1 MKGILKVVAIVAGA
15 LVVIVIAVLV
25 AVGYLF
31 NPNDYKAQIA
41 AAVANATGRTLTLD
55 GNLALSTFPTIR
67 IQVGSATLSN
77 APGFGSMPMAKIGGA
92 DLKVSLW
99 PLLFGKVEIGEAR
112 LSGLELN
119 LARDARGRNNWQD
132 LGGGKAGT
140 PAGGAAPSSGGGATN
155 LDLGVGSLEID
166 DARVTWNDASTG
178 SKWELTG
185 FGLGAKGFGVGKKF
199 PLDMRFA
206 LAGADV
212 AVKVTASTEATI
224 TLASDEY
231 RLDKLVTKI
240 SGSGKGWPG
249 GQGDATLKIDSLDA
263 NLGKETIDLN
273 GLSLAVLGITTTGSL
288 KGTKLMSNLSLSG
301 AVDIQQFDPQAV
313 LGALK
318 VKIDTADSKVL
329 HNASA
334 KANFHYD
341 SKQTGLSDMQ
351 LKLDDSTLTGRVGLE
366 GEKLTYALAVD
377 DINVDRYLPPGPA
390 SGKAD
395 APKNE
400 GSLDAVDLPLDVL
413 RTLNADGTLK
423 FGKAKFSGLTV
434 SDAAFALTAANGM
447 LKLTPTAS
455 LYGGKYGGDINV
467 TVEKTDAKMTIAQ
480 HVDAVDLDPLG
491 KDLLGAQYFT
501 GVGNVKLDLV
511 ATGSNLGAMRKGVD
525 GAVSFDV
532 KNGSLEGVDLWYEL
546 RRVRAVLDK
555 SEAPPRPPGPRRT
568 PFSSLSATGD
578 VKDALLTNKDLKGV
592 LDFMTITGSGTVNLL
607 DDKIDLDLKATM
619 VDGPKLQS
627 DPLMAKYAGKSLPLH
642 ATGTMAEPS
651 VLPDVSALAKQRAS
665 DEANKALDEQ
675 KQKAQD
681 KLKDKLKGLLNR

>member
-1 MKGILKVVAIVAGA
+1 
-15 LVVIVIAVLV
+15 
-25 AVGYLF
+25 
-31 NPNDYKAQIA
+31 
-41 AAVANATGRTLTLD
+41 
-55 GNLALSTFPTIR
+55 
-67 IQVGSATLSN
+67 
-77 APGFGSMPMAKIGGA
+77 MAKIGGA
-92 DLKVSLW
+92 ELQVSIL
-99 PLLFGKVEIGEAR
+99 PLLLGKVEIGKAR

-132 LGGGKAGT
+132 LGGGGAPT
-140 PAGGAAPSSGGGATN
+140 GGAAQTSGGGGSKN
-155 LDLGVGSLEID
+155 LDLGVDSLEID

-178 SKWELTG
+178 SKWELTN
-185 FGLGAKGFGVGKKF
+185 FGLDATGFGVGKKF
-199 PLDMRFA
+199 PLKMRFA

-212 AVKVTASTEATI
+212 AVKVDASTDATL

-263 NLGKETIDLN
+263 SLDKETLDLN
-273 GLSLAVLGITTTGSL
+273 GLSLSVLGITTTGSL
-288 KGTKLMSNLSLSG
+288 KGTKLMSNLALSG
-301 AVDIQQFDPQAV
+301 AVDIQQFNPQDV

-318 VKIDTADSKVL
+318 VKVETADSKVL
-329 HNASA
+329 RSASA
-334 KANFHYD
+334 KANFSYT
-341 SKQTGLSDMQ
+341 SAEMGLRDMQ
-351 LKLDDSTLTGRVGLE
+351 LKLDDSTLKGNVGLE
-366 GEKLTYALAVD
+366 GKKLVYDLAVD
-377 DINVDRYLPPGPA
+377 DINVDRYLPP

-400 GSLDAVDLPLDVL
+400 GSLDAVDLPLDAL
-413 RTLNADGTLK
+413 RELNAQGSLK

-434 SDAAFALTAANGM
+434 SDAAFGLTAANGM

-455 LYGGKYGGDINV
+455 LYGGKYGGDIGIN
-467 TVEKTDAKMTIAQ
+467 VEKSDAKMTIAQ
-480 HVDAVDLDPLG
+480 HVDAVNLDPLG

-501 GVGNVKLDLV
+501 GIGDVKLDLV
-511 ATGSNLGAMRKGVD
+511 ATGSNLGQMRKGVD

-568 PFSSLSATGD
+568 TFSSLAASGD

-592 LDFMTITGSGTVNLL
+592 LDFMTITGSGTINLI
-607 DDKIDLDLKATM
+607 DQKIDLDLKATM

-627 DPLMAKYAGKSLPLH
+627 DPLMAKYAGQSLPLH
-642 ATGTMAEPS
+642 ATGTMTEPS
-651 VLPDVSALAKQRAS
+651 VVPDVSAIAKQRA
-665 DEANKALDEQ
+665 NKELDEQ
-675 KQKAQD
+675 KEKAKS
-681 KLKDKLKGLLNR
+681 KLNDKLKGLFNK